1 MIYFEKDRVTL
12 IGKLIFNTKKEA
24 DKYFDDMRKFIAEI
38 SPKYGIKNNGRPRE
52 LSGDIR

>member
-1 MIYFEKDRVTL
+1 MIYFEKDRVTV
-12 IGKLIFNTKKEA
+12 IGKLIFKTEEEA
-24 DKYFDDMRKFIAEI
+24 HKYYDNMKKFIAEI